1 MESELSKYINEFY
14 SGETKDDIPH
24 EPRNF
29 NFHFKGKVG
38 DDESSKHLQ
47 NQVEDIVNEE
57 IGKNNDWINIDIR
70 KLDQNQ
76 NRLYGQHREK
86 QLNRGYTDK
95 VERTQTANQLY
106 LNRLNILQPP
116 TSRYPLRGQ
125 VDDAGAPKP
134 IYNIDSLGLEH
145 ISNRNQMNKVKKN
158 KNIFN
163 KLEDGLKIF
172 KNANEKLT
180 ARQKREVLN
189 LASGVVD
196 QLRGGNLN
204 IQQISN
210 ALQNL
215 APTITDSIPGFLQM
229 ITRVI

>member
-76 NRLYGQHREK
+76 NRLFGQHREK

-95 VERTQTANQLY
+95 VERIQKANQLY

-125 VDDAGAPKP
+125 VDATGVPEQQ
-134 IYNIDSLGLEH
+134 IYNLTAPS
-145 ISNRNQMNKVKKN
+145 NQMNKVKKN

-204 IQQISN
+204 IQQITN
-210 ALQNL
+210 ALTNL
-215 APTITDSIPGFLQM
+215 APTITESIPGFIQM